1 MLGRG
6 DAPTTGALSGSVM
19 DQNAVVEIQ
28 RERVELPR
36 VLLVEDE
43 RQLGEMLARLL
54 EAEGFAVDLA
64 TDGQAALH
72 LGLTRQHQLLL
83 IDRGLPAIEGLDLLG
98 RLRSRGVTGR
108 ALVLTARGSVADRV
122 AGLDAGADDY
132 LTKPFAVEELL
143 ARLRALLRRHE
154 DSASGLGLGDRFL
167 DLGSRTVEGGQGE
180 PVELT
185 EREAALLGTLARR
198 PGRIFS
204 REELLDLVF
213 EGADGPAVVDTYV
226 HYLRRKLGRGAVRTV
241 RGIGY
246 RMGSV

>member
-1 MLGRG
+1 MEPG
-6 DAPTTGALSGSVM
+6 M
-19 DQNAVVEIQ
+19 VVGIRQEP
-28 RERVELPR
+28 VDLTR

-43 RQLGEMLARLL
+43 PELGEMLARLL
-54 EAEGFAVDLA
+54 RAEEFVVDVA
-64 TDGQAALH
+64 EDGQAALH
-72 LGLTRQHQLLL
+72 LGLTRQYHLLL

-98 RLRSRGVTGR
+98 RLRSRGVTAR
-108 ALVLTARGSVADRV
+108 ALVLTARGSVGDRV

-154 DSASGLGLGDRFL
+154 DTAGGL
-167 DLGSRTVEGGQGE
+167 DLGGRHLDLASRTVAGG

-185 EREAALLGTLARR
+185 EREAALLATLARR
-198 PGRIFS
+198 PGRTFT

-213 EGADGPAVVDTYV
+213 DGADGPAVVDTYV

-241 RGIGY
+241 RGTGY
-246 RMGSV
+246 RMGSA